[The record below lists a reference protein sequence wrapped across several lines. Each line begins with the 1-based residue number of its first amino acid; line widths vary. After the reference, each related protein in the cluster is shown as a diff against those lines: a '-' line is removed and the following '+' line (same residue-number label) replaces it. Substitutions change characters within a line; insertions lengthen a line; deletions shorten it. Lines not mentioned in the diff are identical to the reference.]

1 MNENFTILYEELEKI
16 FIQYSLKEITEKLR
30 FSEVTFGVLSH
41 SNDHSKDQ
49 QFIESEVLVKFDKG
63 SFDEDFFTVNSPIFL
78 ENESKKIPTKAP
90 KLGEHTKEILSS
102 LGQDEEEIAQLKQ
115 DGIIDY

>member
-1 MNENFTILYEELEKI
+1 MIKPDN
-16 FIQYSLKEITEKLR
+16 
-30 FSEVTFGVLSH
+30 
-41 SNDHSKDQ
+41 SK
-49 QFIESEVLVKFDKG
+49 
-63 SFDEDFFTVNSPIFL
+63 
-78 ENESKKIPTKAP
+78 NESKKIPTKAP